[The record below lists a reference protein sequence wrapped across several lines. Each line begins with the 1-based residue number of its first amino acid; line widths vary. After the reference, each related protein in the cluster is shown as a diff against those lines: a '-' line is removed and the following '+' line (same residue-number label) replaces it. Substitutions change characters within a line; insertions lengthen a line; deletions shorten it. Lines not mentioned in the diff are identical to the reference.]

1 MELMLKGA
9 RVVDPQVGLDEVADV
24 IVKNGKI
31 SKVGKNLDS
40 GNAKVC
46 DVAGK
51 TLVPGLVD
59 AHVHLREPG
68 FEYKE
73 DIESGTRAAAMG
85 GFTQICAMPNT
96 DPCVDDAVGVEYV
109 SAIARERGKC
119 KVAVSGA
126 CTKDR
131 EGEILS
137 DMGNMFAHGVRM
149 FTDDGQ
155 GVQKAGI
162 MRLVM
167 DYASQ
172 FDCVVATH
180 AQDDSLVGEGQVNEG
195 VVSTRLGMT
204 SWPAEGEEI
213 MIERDISLC
222 RLTGCPLH
230 VQHITTKRGLELVA
244 QAKKEGLPVTCEATP
259 HHMFFCE
266 DDIDDMY
273 PTNLKVNPPLRTA
286 EDAKAIVKGV
296 SAGMIDIIVTD
307 HAPHAAYEKDRE
319 FELEPFGMC
328 GLETSLSSVL
338 TNLVN
343 KKKMDVSRM
352 VELMAVKPREI
363 LRLEPVKIE
372 EGSVADITIFD
383 ENEKWVAGESGWQ
396 SKAENYGFAG
406 QKFVGKATDVLVDG
420 KFVLKDG
427 EIVD

>member
-1 MELMLKGA
+1 MALMLKGA
-9 RVVDPQVGLDEVADV
+9 HVVDPQVGLDDNVDL
-24 IVKNGKI
+24 IIDNGKI
-31 SKVGKNLDS
+31 EKIGKNLDGEACEVVDIS
-40 GNAKVC
+40 
-46 DVAGK
+46 GK

-73 DIESGTRAAAMG
+73 DIESGTRAAAAG

-109 SAIARERGKC
+109 SAISRERGKC
-119 KVAVSGA
+119 KVSVSGA
-126 CTKDR
+126 CTKER
-131 EGEILS
+131 QGEILS

-180 AQDDSLVGEGQVNEG
+180 AQDDSLVGDGQVNEG
-195 VVSTRLGMT
+195 VISTRLGLT

-213 MIERDISLC
+213 IIERDISLC

-230 VQHITTKRGLELVA
+230 VQHVTTKRGLSLIKR
-244 QAKKEGLPVTCEATP
+244 AKEEGLPVTCEVTP

-273 PTNLKVNPPLRTA
+273 PTNLKVNPPLRTK
-286 EDAKAIVKGV
+286 EDADALIQGVKDGTV
-296 SAGMIDIIVTD
+296 DIIVTD
-307 HAPHAAYEKDRE
+307 HAPHAIYEKDRE
-319 FELEPFGMC
+319 FELAPFGMC
-328 GLETSLSSVL
+328 GLETSLGAVL
-338 TNLVN
+338 TNLVAN
-343 KKKMDVSRM
+343 NEIDLSRL
-352 VELMAVKPREI
+352 VELMAVNPRKI
-363 LRLEPVKIE
+363 LRLEPVE
-372 EGSVADITIFD
+372 LREGSIADITIFD
-383 ENEKWVAGESGWQ
+383 DHKKWVAGESGWQ
-396 SKAENYGFAG
+396 SKSGIYGFEG
-406 QKFVGKATDVLVDG
+406 CEFIGKPTDVLVDG
-420 KFVLKDG
+420 EFVFKD
-427 EIVD
+427 EKIVG

>member
-9 RVVDPQVGLDEVADV
+9 RVVDPQVGLDGVADV
-24 IVKNGKI
+24 LIEDKKIV
-31 SKVGKNLDS
+31 KVGKNLES
-40 GNAKVC
+40 GSAKVY
-46 DVAGK
+46 DVTGK

-73 DIESGTRAAAMG
+73 DIESGTRAAASG

-109 SAIARERGKC
+109 SAIAKERGKC
-119 KVAVSGA
+119 KVSVSGA

-180 AQDDSLVGEGQVNEG
+180 AQDNSLVGDGQVNEG

-230 VQHITTKRGLELVA
+230 VQHVTTKRGLELVA
-244 QAKKEGLPVTCEATP
+244 SAKKEGLPVTCEVTT
-259 HHMFFCE
+259 HHMFFTE

-273 PTNLKVNPPLRTA
+273 PTNLKVNPPLRTK
-286 EDAKAIVKGV
+286 EDAKALQKGV
-296 SAGMIDIIVTD
+296 HDATVDIIVTD

-319 FELEPFGMC
+319 FELAPFGMC
-328 GLETSLSSVL
+328 GLETSLGAVL

-343 KKKMDVSRM
+343 KNKIDISRM

-363 LRLEPVKIE
+363 LRLEPVKIA
-372 EGSVADITIFD
+372 EGSFADITIFD
-383 ENEKWVAGESGWQ
+383 ENEKWIAGESGWR
-396 SKAENYGFAG
+396 SKAENYGFSG
-406 QKFVGKATDVLVDG
+406 SKFIGRATDVLVDG
-420 KFVLKDG
+420 KFALKDK
-427 EIVD
+427 ELVD